1 MSVSWSGCRSCT
13 AHHTLALRLSWP
25 RLNGAW
31 LGLANAPGAAL
42 VVGLRCNGAGSPTA
56 WNELEAMLAR
66 CQKDRVGVAVW
77 YLVCLTDTYK
87 EKNFTLGNT
96 PLNQT

>member
-1 MSVSWSGCRSCT
+1 MEWVPQLYRTSYASFASE
-13 AHHTLALRLSWP
+13 LAEVER
-25 RLNGAW
+25 
-31 LGLANAPGAAL
+31 GLANAPGAAL

-77 YLVCLTDTYK
+77 YLVCLTYTYK